1 MANASDEDRQ
11 GELLIQEV
19 DDDLRHEQ
27 YAKLWKQY
35 GVYVIAGAVAVIV
48 AVAGW
53 QAWLGW
59 QERVRLEAAGRY
71 AAAIALLNDGKT
83 KEGEDALAKIDSGD
97 KGFAVLAAM
106 RRADLLIKDGDTKG
120 ALGVYEQVANSDA
133 PGLLRDLAT
142 IKEGL
147 LALNST
153 EDTSAVEARIGALAT
168 SGNAWYYQANELLAA
183 FAHKK
188 GDDKHAIAIF
198 KQLADDA
205 QAPPGARA
213 RAAEML
219 AILAPTAAAPNAPP
233 AAAKVQNAAPEK
245 APAQDKQ

>member
-11 GELLIQEV
+11 GELLIKEV

-35 GVYVIAGAVAVIV
+35 GIYVIAGAVAVVV

-59 QERVRLEAAGRY
+59 QQRARLEAADRY

-83 KEGEDALAKIDSGD
+83 KEAEDALAKIGSGD
-97 KGFAVLAAM
+97 DGFAVLAAM
-106 RRADLLIKDGDTKG
+106 RRADLLDRNGDVKG
-120 ALGVYEQVANSDA
+120 ALDAYRQIETSDA
-133 PGLLRDLAT
+133 PRLLRDLAT

-147 LALNST
+147 LALNSKD
-153 EDTSAVEARIGALAT
+153 DTSAVEARLGALAV

-188 GDDKHAIAIF
+188 GDDKHAVELF

-205 QAPPGARA
+205 QAPQGVRA
-213 RAAEML
+213 RAAE
-219 AILAPTAAAPNAPP
+219 ILAALAP
-233 AAAKVQNAAPEK
+233 AAATPATATPAAATPK
-245 APAQDKQ
+245 TPAQDKK

>member
-35 GVYVIAGAVAVIV
+35 GIYVIAGAVAIVV

-59 QERVRLEAAGRY
+59 QERARLEAADRY
-71 AAAIALLNDGKT
+71 AAAVALLNDGKT
-83 KEGEDALAKIDSGD
+83 KEAEDAFAKIESGSD
-97 KGFAVLAAM
+97 GFAVLAGM
-106 RRADLLIKDGDTKG
+106 RNAEQLTKAGDVKG
-120 ALGVYEQVANSDA
+120 AMGVYQQIANSGA
-133 PGLLRDLAT
+133 PNLLRDLAT

-147 LALNST
+147 LALNSKD
-153 EDTSAVEARIGALAT
+153 DTSAVEARIGALAV

-188 GDDKHAIAIF
+188 GDDKHALAIF

-205 QAPPGARA
+205 QAPQGVRA
-213 RAAEML
+213 RAAEVL
-219 AILAPTAAAPNAPP
+219 AALAPP
-233 AAAKVQNAAPEK
+233 AAAPAKTEASAP
-245 APAQDKQ
+245 AAQDKK